1 MSAAVK
7 LGAFLL
13 LLAVVFGGAYAA
25 GARVGPIAP
34 GPGHGSTPAPP
45 RPAGGGSGGGSG
57 GGGGGGMHMGW
68 MP

>member
-1 MSAAVK
+1 MK

-34 GPGHGSTPAPP
+34 GPGHTSTPAPP
-45 RPAGGGSGGGSG
+45 RPGGGGSG

>member
-1 MSAAVK
+1 VK

-34 GPGHGSTPAPP
+34 GPGHGSTPTPP
-45 RPAGGGSGGGSG
+45 RPAGGGSG

>member
-34 GPGHGSTPAPP
+34 GPGHGSTPTPP
-45 RPAGGGSGGGSG
+45 RPAGGGSG